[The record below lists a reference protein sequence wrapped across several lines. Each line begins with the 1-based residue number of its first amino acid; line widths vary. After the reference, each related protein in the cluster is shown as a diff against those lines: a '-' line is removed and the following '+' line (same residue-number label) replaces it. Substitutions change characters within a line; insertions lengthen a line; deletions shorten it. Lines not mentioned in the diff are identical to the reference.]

1 MHGHT
6 VGVELSAD
14 WTPYDWW
21 RLQASYSYQ
30 NLTMYLDGSSADSI
44 NKGNAEGDV
53 PQHQFSVR
61 SGFNLGRQ
69 VTLDLWLRGS
79 DRLASIDGQSI
90 RGYVTMDTRL
100 AWKPVKGLELA
111 LVGQNL
117 FESHHPEFIP
127 EYINTQPSEV
137 VRSVYGKLTWQF

>member
-1 MHGHT
+1 MHGHA

-14 WTPYDWW
+14 WTPLDWW

-30 NLTMYLDGSSADSI
+30 NMTMYLDGSSTDFI

-53 PQHQFSVR
+53 PQHQFSIR
-61 SGFNLGRQ
+61 SGFDIGRQ

-79 DRLASIDGQSI
+79 DRLASIDGQPI

-100 AWKPVKGLELA
+100 AWKPAKGLELA

-117 FESHHPEFIP
+117 FESHHAEFIP
-127 EYINTQPSEV
+127 EYINTLPSEV